1 MIYVGADHRGY
12 SQKERIAGELEIWG
26 YDFIDLNKKMDID
39 DDYPDVAV
47 ALGEKVAREKAKGIM
62 LCGSGA
68 GACITVNK
76 VVGVRA
82 GLGFE
87 EKQVRKMREDDD
99 INVLCL
105 AADFVDEEKNVALV
119 RIFLETI
126 FGSEERYIRRI
137 KKITNYETAKR

>member
-26 YDFIDLNKKMDID
+26 YDFIDLNKKMDVN
-39 DDYPDVAV
+39 DDYPDVAL
-47 ALGEKVAREKAKGIM
+47 AMGERVAREKVKGIM

-68 GACITVNK
+68 GACITLNK
-76 VVGVRA
+76 VAGVRA